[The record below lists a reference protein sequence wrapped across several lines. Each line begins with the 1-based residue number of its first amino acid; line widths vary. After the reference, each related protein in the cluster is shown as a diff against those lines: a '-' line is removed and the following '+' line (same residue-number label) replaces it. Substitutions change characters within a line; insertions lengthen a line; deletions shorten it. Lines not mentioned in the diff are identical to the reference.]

1 MAAAAA
7 CMITPAAARPLL
19 PTPRRL
25 AGRPSERS
33 GWENKKMPGRA
44 SASTSWTK
52 DKLVARTSA
61 TVPIPSRAS
70 LSDSWTKDKTERKEA
85 SVRVGRPP
93 SREESPVKGKRAS
106 SRALSVVVERS
117 EKKAKPEENAEAE
130 AKKLDEDVVEAVFYA
145 GPAFRGAS
153 AAEVSFA
160 REVAGAERPACS
172 LVSDDEGTQG
182 NEVVSAEGT
191 QGNEETQHMKQ
202 QQRP

>member
-25 AGRPSERS
+25 AGRPSDRS

-145 GPAFRGAS
+145 GPAFVKS
-153 AAEVSFA
+153 PDPSEVPLPPKFLLLGKSP
-160 REVAGAERPACS
+160 EP
-172 LVSDDEGTQG
+172 SDLPVPWFLMTKAPKATRWFLLKAPKAMRRR
-182 NEVVSAEGT
+182 SI
-191 QGNEETQHMKQ
+191 
-202 QQRP
+202 